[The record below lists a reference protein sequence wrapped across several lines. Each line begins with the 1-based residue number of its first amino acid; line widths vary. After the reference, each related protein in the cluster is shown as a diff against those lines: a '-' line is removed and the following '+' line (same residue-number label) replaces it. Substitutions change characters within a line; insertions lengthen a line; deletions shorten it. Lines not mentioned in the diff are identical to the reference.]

1 MIKRMGMGWARIM
14 ASGLMVGPCWVGSVK
29 EAEAVGDHNLIVGSM
44 INAPSNAGIVAI
56 GNNITIAPGNTRILA
71 VGYNMQVPPLPPGT
85 IYVNGQVYR
94 AQINGGIYE
103 VIFPNNGQRFA
114 MDRALYE
121 QIRQAIPNTI
131 AITANFIPVSAGTSG
146 PSNINIKS
154 TNLPPSFAK
163 PSIPV
168 KLSVSAPLPKPQVT
182 SSPPRV
188 FGRVVSPPK
197 KR

>member
-1 MIKRMGMGWARIM
+1 MGWARIM
-14 ASGLMVGPCWVGSVK
+14 ASGLMVGLCWVGSVRK
-29 EAEAVGDHNLIVGSM
+29 AEAVGDHNLIVGSM
-44 INAPSNAGIVAI
+44 INAPSDAGIVAI
-56 GNNITIAPGNTRILA
+56 GNNITIAPGNTRIL
-71 VGYNMQVPPLPPGT
+71 VLGDNMRVPPLPPGT

-131 AITANFIPVSAGTSG
+131 AITANFRPVGGASGFSPVSAGTSE
-146 PSNINIKS
+146 PPKINMKS
-154 TNLPPSFAK
+154 TNSPPSFAK

-168 KLSVSAPLPKPQVT
+168 NLKPSIPVKLSGSASLPKPKVT
-182 SSPPRV
+182 SSP
-188 FGRVVSPPK
+188 K